1 MAVAVIMPRQG
12 NTVESCIIT
21 KWAKQKGDA
30 VKVGDILF
38 SYETDKAAFDE
49 EAKVEGTLLDVFFQ
63 EGDDVPCLTNVCV
76 IGAPGESTAEFA
88 PAGEAAADAPK
99 EEAPAQAAAPE
110 AAAPAE
116 EDAAQVLAAL
126 DIMVGDASGSLNLDA
141 SVTRAEFTKMAVAA
155 STSRDAVG
163 DTVAV
168 KPYPDV
174 PQTHWA
180 APYIKAA
187 VDLGLV
193 QGDLH
198 GNFIPGRTITLA
210 EGVTI
215 VLRLLGYE
223 DADFT
228 GVWPS
233 GQMAQYRA
241 LDLDE
246 GVTAGQDSAM
256 KRRDALYLF
265 YNLMI
270 TKNKEGTYYLNVLEP
285 TLNLVNT
292 AGELDR
298 VALIN
303 SAMEGPVVASSG
315 WQSQVGFDTASAT
328 VYRNGGESTLSA
340 VQNQDVVYWSE
351 SMHTIWAY
359 SNKVTGIYE
368 SAAPSASNP
377 TSVTVA
383 GKSYDIE
390 TTEAA
395 YQLSDLGGY
404 QVGDSVTLLL
414 GRNGG
419 VAAVGEASLAQDLVY
434 GVVLSVENTTYEDS
448 DGNSY
453 NTRTATIFGTD
464 GNTYRYPVES
474 RSLEAG
480 ALVRVTNSEDGVE
493 IRGLSSTK
501 LTGRVSSDGKTLG
514 KYTLASDVQIID
526 TYETCTPIQVY
537 PSRLAGANLT
547 GSTIRFY
554 ALNAQGEISH
564 MILEDATGDLHQYGI
579 ITGVSEVSAGLV
591 TNSAYTYDV
600 GGVKQ
605 VFTSDT
611 TIYNL
616 KSDPCQVKMESDT
629 TVERLYNLTEVE
641 VDSINGNTIVDAQ
654 NHSYTLSDSVAVYV
668 YENNEYQLTSLERV
682 SGGDYRLTAW
692 YDKPENE
699 GGRIRVILAR

>member
-1 MAVAVIMPRQG
+1 MKQRLLSGLLCAVLVLG
-12 NTVESCIIT
+12 
-21 KWAKQKGDA
+21 
-30 VKVGDILF
+30 
-38 SYETDKAAFDE
+38 
-49 EAKVEGTLLDVFFQ
+49 LL
-63 EGDDVPCLTNVCV
+63 
-76 IGAPGESTAEFA
+76 PGLA
-88 PAGEAAADAPK
+88 PA
-99 EEAPAQAAAPE
+99 AQ

-198 GNFIPGRTITLA
+198 GNFNPGRTITLA

-246 GVTAGQDSAM
+246 GVTAGQDSSM
-256 KRRDALYLF
+256 TRRDALYLF

-514 KYTLASDVQIID
+514 RYTLASDVQIID

-654 NHSYTLSDSVAVYV
+654 NHSYTLSDNVAVYV

>member
-1 MAVAVIMPRQG
+1 MKQRLLSGLLCAVLVLG
-12 NTVESCIIT
+12 
-21 KWAKQKGDA
+21 
-30 VKVGDILF
+30 
-38 SYETDKAAFDE
+38 
-49 EAKVEGTLLDVFFQ
+49 LL
-63 EGDDVPCLTNVCV
+63 
-76 IGAPGESTAEFA
+76 PGLA
-88 PAGEAAADAPK
+88 PA
-99 EEAPAQAAAPE
+99 AQ

-198 GNFIPGRTITLA
+198 GNFNPGRTITLA

-256 KRRDALYLF
+256 KRRAALSLF

-514 KYTLASDVQIID
+514 RYTLASDVQIID

-654 NHSYTLSDSVAVYV
+654 NHSYTLSDNVAVYV

>member
-1 MAVAVIMPRQG
+1 MKQRLLSGLLCAVLVLG
-12 NTVESCIIT
+12 
-21 KWAKQKGDA
+21 
-30 VKVGDILF
+30 
-38 SYETDKAAFDE
+38 
-49 EAKVEGTLLDVFFQ
+49 LL
-63 EGDDVPCLTNVCV
+63 
-76 IGAPGESTAEFA
+76 PGLA
-88 PAGEAAADAPK
+88 PA
-99 EEAPAQAAAPE
+99 AQ

-198 GNFIPGRTITLA
+198 GNFNPGRTITLA

-434 GVVLSVENTTYEDS
+434 GVVLSVETSTYEDS

-514 KYTLASDVQIID
+514 RYTLASDVQIID

-641 VDSINGNTIVDAQ
+641 VDNINGNTIVDAQ
-654 NHSYTLSDSVAVYV
+654 NHSYTLSDNVAVYV

>member
-1 MAVAVIMPRQG
+1 MKQRLLSGLLCAVLVLG
-12 NTVESCIIT
+12 
-21 KWAKQKGDA
+21 
-30 VKVGDILF
+30 
-38 SYETDKAAFDE
+38 
-49 EAKVEGTLLDVFFQ
+49 LL
-63 EGDDVPCLTNVCV
+63 
-76 IGAPGESTAEFA
+76 PGLA
-88 PAGEAAADAPK
+88 PA
-99 EEAPAQAAAPE
+99 AQ

-198 GNFIPGRTITLA
+198 GNFNPGRTITLA

-265 YNLMI
+265 YNLML
-270 TKNKEGTYYLNVLEP
+270 TRDVNGTYYLNTLEP
-285 TLNLVNT
+285 SLGLVND

-514 KYTLASDVQIID
+514 RYTLASDVQIID
-526 TYETCTPIQVY
+526 TYEICTPIQVY

-654 NHSYTLSDSVAVYV
+654 NHSYTLSDNVAVYV

>member
-1 MAVAVIMPRQG
+1 MKQRLLSGLLCAVLVLG
-12 NTVESCIIT
+12 
-21 KWAKQKGDA
+21 
-30 VKVGDILF
+30 
-38 SYETDKAAFDE
+38 
-49 EAKVEGTLLDVFFQ
+49 LL
-63 EGDDVPCLTNVCV
+63 
-76 IGAPGESTAEFA
+76 PGLA
-88 PAGEAAADAPK
+88 PA
-99 EEAPAQAAAPE
+99 AQ

-198 GNFIPGRTITLA
+198 GNFNPGRTITLA

-315 WQSQVGFDTASAT
+315 WQSQVGFL
-328 VYRNGGESTLSA
+328 RHGG
-340 VQNQDVVYWSE
+340 
-351 SMHTIWAY
+351 
-359 SNKVTGIYE
+359 
-368 SAAPSASNP
+368 PR
-377 TSVTVA
+377 
-383 GKSYDIE
+383 
-390 TTEAA
+390 
-395 YQLSDLGGY
+395 GG
-404 QVGDSVTLLL
+404 LL
-414 GRNGG
+414 R
-419 VAAVGEASLAQDLVY
+419 
-434 GVVLSVENTTYEDS
+434 
-448 DGNSY
+448 
-453 NTRTATIFGTD
+453 
-464 GNTYRYPVES
+464 
-474 RSLEAG
+474 
-480 ALVRVTNSEDGVE
+480 
-493 IRGLSSTK
+493 
-501 LTGRVSSDGKTLG
+501 
-514 KYTLASDVQIID
+514 
-526 TYETCTPIQVY
+526 
-537 PSRLAGANLT
+537 
-547 GSTIRFY
+547 
-554 ALNAQGEISH
+554 
-564 MILEDATGDLHQYGI
+564 
-579 ITGVSEVSAGLV
+579 
-591 TNSAYTYDV
+591 
-600 GGVKQ
+600 
-605 VFTSDT
+605 
-611 TIYNL
+611 
-616 KSDPCQVKMESDT
+616 
-629 TVERLYNLTEVE
+629 
-641 VDSINGNTIVDAQ
+641 
-654 NHSYTLSDSVAVYV
+654 VAVP
-668 YENNEYQLTSLERV
+668 
-682 SGGDYRLTAW
+682 GGL
-692 YDKPENE
+692 
-699 GGRIRVILAR
+699 

>member
-1 MAVAVIMPRQG
+1 MKQRLLSGLLCAVLVLG
-12 NTVESCIIT
+12 
-21 KWAKQKGDA
+21 
-30 VKVGDILF
+30 
-38 SYETDKAAFDE
+38 
-49 EAKVEGTLLDVFFQ
+49 LL
-63 EGDDVPCLTNVCV
+63 
-76 IGAPGESTAEFA
+76 PGLA
-88 PAGEAAADAPK
+88 PA
-99 EEAPAQAAAPE
+99 AQ

-198 GNFIPGRTITLA
+198 GNFNPSRTITLA

-514 KYTLASDVQIID
+514 RYTLASDVQIID

-564 MILEDATGDLHQYGI
+564 MILENATGDLHQYGI

-641 VDSINGNTIVDAQ
+641 VDGINGNTIVDAQ
-654 NHSYTLSDSVAVYV
+654 NRSYTLSDNVAVYV

>member
-1 MAVAVIMPRQG
+1 MKQRLLSGLLCAVLVLG
-12 NTVESCIIT
+12 
-21 KWAKQKGDA
+21 
-30 VKVGDILF
+30 
-38 SYETDKAAFDE
+38 
-49 EAKVEGTLLDVFFQ
+49 LL
-63 EGDDVPCLTNVCV
+63 
-76 IGAPGESTAEFA
+76 PGLA
-88 PAGEAAADAPK
+88 PA
-99 EEAPAQAAAPE
+99 AQ

-198 GNFIPGRTITLA
+198 GNFNPGRTITLA

-285 TLNLVNT
+285 TLNLINT

-315 WQSQVGFDTASAT
+315 WQSQVGFNTATAT

-514 KYTLASDVQIID
+514 RYTLASDVQIID

-654 NHSYTLSDSVAVYV
+654 NRSYTLSDNVAVYV

>member
-1 MAVAVIMPRQG
+1 MKQRLLSGLLCAVLVLG
-12 NTVESCIIT
+12 
-21 KWAKQKGDA
+21 
-30 VKVGDILF
+30 
-38 SYETDKAAFDE
+38 
-49 EAKVEGTLLDVFFQ
+49 LL
-63 EGDDVPCLTNVCV
+63 
-76 IGAPGESTAEFA
+76 PGLA
-88 PAGEAAADAPK
+88 PA
-99 EEAPAQAAAPE
+99 AQ

-198 GNFIPGRTITLA
+198 GNFNPGRTITLA

-285 TLNLVNT
+285 TLNLMNT

-315 WQSQVGFDTASAT
+315 WQSQVGFNTATAT

-359 SNKVTGIYE
+359 SDKVTGIYE

-383 GKSYDIE
+383 GKTYEIE

-434 GVVLSVENTTYEDS
+434 GLVLSVENTTYEDS

-480 ALVRVTNSEDGVE
+480 TLVRVTNSEDGVE

-514 KYTLASDVQIID
+514 RYTLASDVQIID

>member
-1 MAVAVIMPRQG
+1 MKQRLLSGLLCAVLALG
-12 NTVESCIIT
+12 
-21 KWAKQKGDA
+21 
-30 VKVGDILF
+30 
-38 SYETDKAAFDE
+38 
-49 EAKVEGTLLDVFFQ
+49 LL
-63 EGDDVPCLTNVCV
+63 
-76 IGAPGESTAEFA
+76 PGLA
-88 PAGEAAADAPK
+88 PA
-99 EEAPAQAAAPE
+99 AQ

-198 GNFIPGRTITLA
+198 GNFNPGRTITLA

-514 KYTLASDVQIID
+514 RYTLASDVQIID
-526 TYETCTPIQVY
+526 TYEERTPIQVY
-537 PSRLAGANLT
+537 PSRLAGVNFT
-547 GSTIRFY
+547 DGMIRFY

>member
-1 MAVAVIMPRQG
+1 MKQRLLSGLLCAVLVLG
-12 NTVESCIIT
+12 
-21 KWAKQKGDA
+21 
-30 VKVGDILF
+30 
-38 SYETDKAAFDE
+38 
-49 EAKVEGTLLDVFFQ
+49 LL
-63 EGDDVPCLTNVCV
+63 
-76 IGAPGESTAEFA
+76 PGLA
-88 PAGEAAADAPK
+88 PA
-99 EEAPAQAAAPE
+99 AQ

-198 GNFIPGRTITLA
+198 GNFNPGRTITLA

-359 SNKVTGIYE
+359 SDKVTGIYE

-514 KYTLASDVQIID
+514 RYTLASDVQIID

-641 VDSINGNTIVDAQ
+641 VDSVNGNTIVDAQ
-654 NHSYTLSDSVAVYV
+654 NHSYTLSDNVAVYV

>member
-1 MAVAVIMPRQG
+1 MKQRLLSGLLCAVLVLG
-12 NTVESCIIT
+12 
-21 KWAKQKGDA
+21 
-30 VKVGDILF
+30 
-38 SYETDKAAFDE
+38 
-49 EAKVEGTLLDVFFQ
+49 LL
-63 EGDDVPCLTNVCV
+63 
-76 IGAPGESTAEFA
+76 PGLA
-88 PAGEAAADAPK
+88 PA
-99 EEAPAQAAAPE
+99 AQ

-198 GNFIPGRTITLA
+198 GNFNPGRTITLA

-315 WQSQVGFDTASAT
+315 WQSQVGFNTATAT

-514 KYTLASDVQIID
+514 RYTLASDVQIID

-641 VDSINGNTIVDAQ
+641 VDGINGNTIVDAQ
-654 NHSYTLSDSVAVYV
+654 NHSYTLSDNVAVYV

>member
-1 MAVAVIMPRQG
+1 MKQRLLSGLLCAVLVLG
-12 NTVESCIIT
+12 
-21 KWAKQKGDA
+21 
-30 VKVGDILF
+30 
-38 SYETDKAAFDE
+38 
-49 EAKVEGTLLDVFFQ
+49 LL
-63 EGDDVPCLTNVCV
+63 
-76 IGAPGESTAEFA
+76 PGLA
-88 PAGEAAADAPK
+88 PA
-99 EEAPAQAAAPE
+99 AQ

-198 GNFIPGRTITLA
+198 GNFNPGRTITLA

-340 VQNQDVVYWSE
+340 VQNQDVVYRSE

-514 KYTLASDVQIID
+514 RYTLASDVQIID

-654 NHSYTLSDSVAVYV
+654 NRSYTLSDNVAVYV

>member
-1 MAVAVIMPRQG
+1 MKQRLLSGLLCAVLVLG
-12 NTVESCIIT
+12 
-21 KWAKQKGDA
+21 
-30 VKVGDILF
+30 
-38 SYETDKAAFDE
+38 
-49 EAKVEGTLLDVFFQ
+49 LL
-63 EGDDVPCLTNVCV
+63 
-76 IGAPGESTAEFA
+76 PGLA
-88 PAGEAAADAPK
+88 PA
-99 EEAPAQAAAPE
+99 AQ

-198 GNFIPGRTITLA
+198 GNFNPGRTITLA

-514 KYTLASDVQIID
+514 RYTLASDVQIID

-629 TVERLYNLTEVE
+629 SVERLYNLTEVE

-668 YENNEYQLTSLERV
+668 YESGEYQLTSLERV
-682 SGGDYRLTAW
+682 SGGEYRLTAW

>member
-1 MAVAVIMPRQG
+1 M
-12 NTVESCIIT
+12 
-21 KWAKQKGDA
+21 
-30 VKVGDILF
+30 
-38 SYETDKAAFDE
+38 
-49 EAKVEGTLLDVFFQ
+49 
-63 EGDDVPCLTNVCV
+63 
-76 IGAPGESTAEFA
+76 
-88 PAGEAAADAPK
+88 
-99 EEAPAQAAAPE
+99 
-110 AAAPAE
+110 
-116 EDAAQVLAAL
+116 
-126 DIMVGDASGSLNLDA
+126 
-141 SVTRAEFTKMAVAA
+141 
-155 STSRDAVG
+155 
-163 DTVAV
+163 
-168 KPYPDV
+168 
-174 PQTHWA
+174 
-180 APYIKAA
+180 
-187 VDLGLV
+187 
-193 QGDLH
+193 
-198 GNFIPGRTITLA
+198 
-210 EGVTI
+210 
-215 VLRLLGYE
+215 
-223 DADFT
+223 
-228 GVWPS
+228 
-233 GQMAQYRA
+233 
-241 LDLDE
+241 
-246 GVTAGQDSAM
+246 
-256 KRRDALYLF
+256 
-265 YNLMI
+265 
-270 TKNKEGTYYLNVLEP
+270 EP

-480 ALVRVTNSEDGVE
+480 TLVRVTNSEDGVE

-514 KYTLASDVQIID
+514 RYTLASDVQIID

-654 NHSYTLSDSVAVYV
+654 NHSYTLSDNVAVYV

>member
-1 MAVAVIMPRQG
+1 MKQRLLSGLLCAVLVLG
-12 NTVESCIIT
+12 
-21 KWAKQKGDA
+21 
-30 VKVGDILF
+30 
-38 SYETDKAAFDE
+38 
-49 EAKVEGTLLDVFFQ
+49 LL
-63 EGDDVPCLTNVCV
+63 
-76 IGAPGESTAEFA
+76 PGLA
-88 PAGEAAADAPK
+88 PA
-99 EEAPAQAAAPE
+99 AQ

-198 GNFIPGRTITLA
+198 GNFNPGRTITLA

-514 KYTLASDVQIID
+514 RYTLASDVQIID

-654 NHSYTLSDSVAVYV
+654 NRSYTLSDNAALYV

>member
-1 MAVAVIMPRQG
+1 
-12 NTVESCIIT
+12 
-21 KWAKQKGDA
+21 
-30 VKVGDILF
+30 
-38 SYETDKAAFDE
+38 
-49 EAKVEGTLLDVFFQ
+49 
-63 EGDDVPCLTNVCV
+63 
-76 IGAPGESTAEFA
+76 
-88 PAGEAAADAPK
+88 
-99 EEAPAQAAAPE
+99 
-110 AAAPAE
+110 
-116 EDAAQVLAAL
+116 
-126 DIMVGDASGSLNLDA
+126 
-141 SVTRAEFTKMAVAA
+141 
-155 STSRDAVG
+155 
-163 DTVAV
+163 
-168 KPYPDV
+168 
-174 PQTHWA
+174 
-180 APYIKAA
+180 
-187 VDLGLV
+187 
-193 QGDLH
+193 
-198 GNFIPGRTITLA
+198 
-210 EGVTI
+210 
-215 VLRLLGYE
+215 
-223 DADFT
+223 
-228 GVWPS
+228 
-233 GQMAQYRA
+233 
-241 LDLDE
+241 
-246 GVTAGQDSAM
+246 M

-514 KYTLASDVQIID
+514 RYTLASDVQIID

-654 NHSYTLSDSVAVYV
+654 NHSYTLSDNVAVYV

>member
-1 MAVAVIMPRQG
+1 MKHR
-12 NTVESCIIT
+12 
-21 KWAKQKGDA
+21 
-30 VKVGDILF
+30 
-38 SYETDKAAFDE
+38 
-49 EAKVEGTLLDVFFQ
+49 LLSGLLALVLVL
-63 EGDDVPCLTNVCV
+63 GL
-76 IGAPGESTAEFA
+76 APGAL
-88 PAGEAAADAPK
+88 
-99 EEAPAQAAAPE
+99 AAP
-110 AAAPAE
+110 PAE
-116 EDAAQVLAAL
+116 EEAAQVLAAL
-126 DIMVGDASGSLNLDA
+126 DIMVGDENDDLALERTI
-141 SVTRAEFTKMAVAA
+141 TRAEFTKMTVAA
-155 STSRDAVG
+155 STSRDTVG
-163 DTVAV
+163 DMVSV

-180 APYIKAA
+180 APYVKAA

-193 QGDLH
+193 QGDLY
-198 GNFIPGRTITLA
+198 GNFNPDQKITLA
-210 EGVTI
+210 EGVTM
-215 VLRLLGYE
+215 VLRLLGYT
-223 DADFT
+223 DSDFT
-228 GVWPS
+228 GVWPA

-246 GVTAGQDSAM
+246 GVNCAQNENMT
-256 KRRDALYLF
+256 RRDALYLF
-265 YNLMI
+265 YNLMV
-270 TKNKEGTYYLNVLEP
+270 TKNKSGTYHLNVLEP
-285 TLNLVNT
+285 TLNLVNA

-303 SAMEGPVVASSG
+303 SAMEGPVVASAN
-315 WQSQVGFDTASAT
+315 WQNALPFNASTAT
-328 VYRNGGESTLSA
+328 VYRNGKAAA
-340 VQNQDVVYWSE
+340 VSSIQTQDVLYWSK
-351 SMHTIWAY
+351 SMRTVWAY
-359 SNKVTGIYE
+359 SDKATGTLE
-368 SAAPSASNP
+368 ALSPSASAP

-383 GKSYDIE
+383 GKTYAIE
-390 TTEAA
+390 TTSAA
-395 YQLSDLGGY
+395 YELSDLGSY
-404 QVGDSVTLLL
+404 TVGDQVTLLL

-514 KYTLASDVQIID
+514 RYTLASDVQIID

-654 NHSYTLSDSVAVYV
+654 NRSYTLSDNVAVYV

>member
-1 MAVAVIMPRQG
+1 M
-12 NTVESCIIT
+12 
-21 KWAKQKGDA
+21 
-30 VKVGDILF
+30 
-38 SYETDKAAFDE
+38 
-49 EAKVEGTLLDVFFQ
+49 
-63 EGDDVPCLTNVCV
+63 
-76 IGAPGESTAEFA
+76 
-88 PAGEAAADAPK
+88 
-99 EEAPAQAAAPE
+99 
-110 AAAPAE
+110 
-116 EDAAQVLAAL
+116 
-126 DIMVGDASGSLNLDA
+126 
-141 SVTRAEFTKMAVAA
+141 
-155 STSRDAVG
+155 
-163 DTVAV
+163 
-168 KPYPDV
+168 
-174 PQTHWA
+174 
-180 APYIKAA
+180 
-187 VDLGLV
+187 
-193 QGDLH
+193 
-198 GNFIPGRTITLA
+198 
-210 EGVTI
+210 
-215 VLRLLGYE
+215 
-223 DADFT
+223 
-228 GVWPS
+228 
-233 GQMAQYRA
+233 
-241 LDLDE
+241 
-246 GVTAGQDSAM
+246 
-256 KRRDALYLF
+256 
-265 YNLMI
+265 
-270 TKNKEGTYYLNVLEP
+270 
-285 TLNLVNT
+285 
-292 AGELDR
+292 
-298 VALIN
+298 
-303 SAMEGPVVASSG
+303 
-315 WQSQVGFDTASAT
+315 
-328 VYRNGGESTLSA
+328 
-340 VQNQDVVYWSE
+340 
-351 SMHTIWAY
+351 
-359 SNKVTGIYE
+359 
-368 SAAPSASNP
+368 
-377 TSVTVA
+377 
-383 GKSYDIE
+383 
-390 TTEAA
+390 
-395 YQLSDLGGY
+395 
-404 QVGDSVTLLL
+404 TLLL

-514 KYTLASDVQIID
+514 RYTLASDVQIID

>member
-1 MAVAVIMPRQG
+1 MKQRLLSGLLCAVLVLG
-12 NTVESCIIT
+12 
-21 KWAKQKGDA
+21 
-30 VKVGDILF
+30 
-38 SYETDKAAFDE
+38 
-49 EAKVEGTLLDVFFQ
+49 LLP
-63 EGDDVPCLTNVCV
+63 GL
-76 IGAPGESTAEFA
+76 APV
-88 PAGEAAADAPK
+88 
-99 EEAPAQAAAPE
+99 AQ

-198 GNFIPGRTITLA
+198 GNFNPGRTITLA

-514 KYTLASDVQIID
+514 RYTLASDVQIID

>member
-1 MAVAVIMPRQG
+1 MKQRLLSGLLCAVLVLG
-12 NTVESCIIT
+12 
-21 KWAKQKGDA
+21 
-30 VKVGDILF
+30 
-38 SYETDKAAFDE
+38 
-49 EAKVEGTLLDVFFQ
+49 LL
-63 EGDDVPCLTNVCV
+63 
-76 IGAPGESTAEFA
+76 PGLA
-88 PAGEAAADAPK
+88 PA
-99 EEAPAQAAAPE
+99 AQ

-116 EDAAQVLAAL
+116 EAAAQVLAAL

-198 GNFIPGRTITLA
+198 GNFNPGRTITLA

-526 TYETCTPIQVY
+526 TYEERTPIQVY
-537 PSRLAGANLT
+537 PSRLAGVNFT
-547 GSTIRFY
+547 DGMIRFY

-654 NHSYTLSDSVAVYV
+654 NRSYTLSDNVAVYV

>member
-1 MAVAVIMPRQG
+1 MKQRLLSGLLCAVLVLG
-12 NTVESCIIT
+12 
-21 KWAKQKGDA
+21 
-30 VKVGDILF
+30 
-38 SYETDKAAFDE
+38 
-49 EAKVEGTLLDVFFQ
+49 LL
-63 EGDDVPCLTNVCV
+63 
-76 IGAPGESTAEFA
+76 PGLA
-88 PAGEAAADAPK
+88 PA
-99 EEAPAQAAAPE
+99 AQ

-198 GNFIPGRTITLA
+198 GNFNPGRTITLA

-315 WQSQVGFDTASAT
+315 WQSQVGFDTATAT

-514 KYTLASDVQIID
+514 RYTLASDVQIID

-641 VDSINGNTIVDAQ
+641 VDNINGNTIVDAQ
-654 NHSYTLSDSVAVYV
+654 NHSYTLSDNVAVYV

-692 YDKPENE
+692 YDKPENA

>member
-1 MAVAVIMPRQG
+1 MKQRLLSGLLCAVLVLG
-12 NTVESCIIT
+12 
-21 KWAKQKGDA
+21 
-30 VKVGDILF
+30 
-38 SYETDKAAFDE
+38 
-49 EAKVEGTLLDVFFQ
+49 LL
-63 EGDDVPCLTNVCV
+63 
-76 IGAPGESTAEFA
+76 PGLA
-88 PAGEAAADAPK
+88 PA
-99 EEAPAQAAAPE
+99 AQ

-198 GNFIPGRTITLA
+198 GNFNPGRTITLA

-359 SNKVTGIYE
+359 SDKVTGIYE

-383 GKSYDIE
+383 GKTYEIE

-514 KYTLASDVQIID
+514 RYTLASDVQIID

-554 ALNAQGEISH
+554 ALNAQGELSH

-654 NHSYTLSDSVAVYV
+654 NHSYTLSDNVAVYV

-692 YDKPENE
+692 YDKPENA

>member
-1 MAVAVIMPRQG
+1 MKQRLLSGLLCAVLVLG
-12 NTVESCIIT
+12 
-21 KWAKQKGDA
+21 
-30 VKVGDILF
+30 
-38 SYETDKAAFDE
+38 
-49 EAKVEGTLLDVFFQ
+49 LL
-63 EGDDVPCLTNVCV
+63 
-76 IGAPGESTAEFA
+76 PGLA
-88 PAGEAAADAPK
+88 PA
-99 EEAPAQAAAPE
+99 AQ

-198 GNFIPGRTITLA
+198 GNFNPGRTITLA

-514 KYTLASDVQIID
+514 RYTLASDVQIID

-641 VDSINGNTIVDAQ
+641 VDNINGNTIVDAQ
-654 NHSYTLSDSVAVYV
+654 NHSYTLSDNVAVYV

-692 YDKPENE
+692 YDKAENE

>member
-1 MAVAVIMPRQG
+1 MKQRLLSGLLCAVLVLG
-12 NTVESCIIT
+12 
-21 KWAKQKGDA
+21 
-30 VKVGDILF
+30 
-38 SYETDKAAFDE
+38 
-49 EAKVEGTLLDVFFQ
+49 LL
-63 EGDDVPCLTNVCV
+63 
-76 IGAPGESTAEFA
+76 PGLA
-88 PAGEAAADAPK
+88 PA
-99 EEAPAQAAAPE
+99 AQ

-198 GNFIPGRTITLA
+198 GNFNPGRTITLA

-453 NTRTATIFGTD
+453 NTHTATIFGTD

-514 KYTLASDVQIID
+514 RYTLASDVQIID

-654 NHSYTLSDSVAVYV
+654 NHSYTLSDNVAVYV

>member
-1 MAVAVIMPRQG
+1 MKQRLLSGLLCAVLVLG
-12 NTVESCIIT
+12 
-21 KWAKQKGDA
+21 
-30 VKVGDILF
+30 
-38 SYETDKAAFDE
+38 
-49 EAKVEGTLLDVFFQ
+49 LL
-63 EGDDVPCLTNVCV
+63 
-76 IGAPGESTAEFA
+76 PGLA
-88 PAGEAAADAPK
+88 PA
-99 EEAPAQAAAPE
+99 AQ

-198 GNFIPGRTITLA
+198 GNFNPGRTITLA

-514 KYTLASDVQIID
+514 RYTLASDVQIID

-641 VDSINGNTIVDAQ
+641 VDNINGNTIVDAQ

>member
-1 MAVAVIMPRQG
+1 MKQRLLSGLLCAVLVLG
-12 NTVESCIIT
+12 
-21 KWAKQKGDA
+21 
-30 VKVGDILF
+30 
-38 SYETDKAAFDE
+38 
-49 EAKVEGTLLDVFFQ
+49 LL
-63 EGDDVPCLTNVCV
+63 
-76 IGAPGESTAEFA
+76 PGLA
-88 PAGEAAADAPK
+88 PA
-99 EEAPAQAAAPE
+99 AQ

-198 GNFIPGRTITLA
+198 GNFNPGRTITLA

-514 KYTLASDVQIID
+514 RYTLASDVQIID

-629 TVERLYNLTEVE
+629 SVERLYNLTEVE

-668 YENNEYQLTSLERV
+668 YESGEYQLTSLDRV

>member
-1 MAVAVIMPRQG
+1 MKQRLLSGLLCAVLVLG
-12 NTVESCIIT
+12 
-21 KWAKQKGDA
+21 
-30 VKVGDILF
+30 
-38 SYETDKAAFDE
+38 
-49 EAKVEGTLLDVFFQ
+49 LL
-63 EGDDVPCLTNVCV
+63 
-76 IGAPGESTAEFA
+76 PGLA
-88 PAGEAAADAPK
+88 PA
-99 EEAPAQAAAPE
+99 AQ

-198 GNFIPGRTITLA
+198 GNFNPGRTITLA

-434 GVVLSVENTTYEDS
+434 GLVLSVENTTYEDS

-514 KYTLASDVQIID
+514 RYTLASDVQIID

>member
-1 MAVAVIMPRQG
+1 MKQRLLSGLLCAVLVLG
-12 NTVESCIIT
+12 
-21 KWAKQKGDA
+21 
-30 VKVGDILF
+30 
-38 SYETDKAAFDE
+38 
-49 EAKVEGTLLDVFFQ
+49 LL
-63 EGDDVPCLTNVCV
+63 
-76 IGAPGESTAEFA
+76 PGLA
-88 PAGEAAADAPK
+88 PA
-99 EEAPAQAAAPE
+99 AQ

-198 GNFIPGRTITLA
+198 GNFNPGRTITLA

-315 WQSQVGFDTASAT
+315 WQSQVGFNTATAT

-434 GVVLSVENTTYEDS
+434 GLVLSVENTTYEDS

-514 KYTLASDVQIID
+514 RYTLASDVQIID

-579 ITGVSEVSAGLV
+579 ITGVSEGSAGLV

-654 NHSYTLSDSVAVYV
+654 NRSYTLSDNVAVYV

>member
-1 MAVAVIMPRQG
+1 MKQRLLSGLLCAVLVL
-12 NTVESCIIT
+12 V
-21 KWAKQKGDA
+21 
-30 VKVGDILF
+30 
-38 SYETDKAAFDE
+38 
-49 EAKVEGTLLDVFFQ
+49 LL
-63 EGDDVPCLTNVCV
+63 
-76 IGAPGESTAEFA
+76 PGLA
-88 PAGEAAADAPK
+88 PA
-99 EEAPAQAAAPE
+99 AQ

-198 GNFIPGRTITLA
+198 GNFNPGRTITLA

-359 SNKVTGIYE
+359 SDKVTGIYE

-383 GKSYDIE
+383 GKTYEIE

-514 KYTLASDVQIID
+514 RYTLASDVQIID

-654 NHSYTLSDSVAVYV
+654 NRSYTLSDNVAVYV

>member
-1 MAVAVIMPRQG
+1 MKQRLLSGLLCAVLVLG
-12 NTVESCIIT
+12 
-21 KWAKQKGDA
+21 
-30 VKVGDILF
+30 
-38 SYETDKAAFDE
+38 
-49 EAKVEGTLLDVFFQ
+49 LL
-63 EGDDVPCLTNVCV
+63 
-76 IGAPGESTAEFA
+76 PGLA
-88 PAGEAAADAPK
+88 PA
-99 EEAPAQAAAPE
+99 AQ

-198 GNFIPGRTITLA
+198 GNFNPGRTITLA

-359 SNKVTGIYE
+359 SDKVTGIYE

-383 GKSYDIE
+383 GKTYEIE

-514 KYTLASDVQIID
+514 RYTLASDVQIID

-654 NHSYTLSDSVAVYV
+654 NHSYTLSDNVAVYV

>member
-1 MAVAVIMPRQG
+1 MKQRLLSGLLCAVLVLG
-12 NTVESCIIT
+12 
-21 KWAKQKGDA
+21 
-30 VKVGDILF
+30 
-38 SYETDKAAFDE
+38 
-49 EAKVEGTLLDVFFQ
+49 LL
-63 EGDDVPCLTNVCV
+63 
-76 IGAPGESTAEFA
+76 PGLA
-88 PAGEAAADAPK
+88 PA
-99 EEAPAQAAAPE
+99 AQ

-198 GNFIPGRTITLA
+198 GNFNPSRTITLA

-514 KYTLASDVQIID
+514 RYTLASDVQIID

-641 VDSINGNTIVDAQ
+641 VDNINGNTIVDAQ

>member
-1 MAVAVIMPRQG
+1 MKQRLLSGLLCAVLVLG
-12 NTVESCIIT
+12 
-21 KWAKQKGDA
+21 
-30 VKVGDILF
+30 
-38 SYETDKAAFDE
+38 
-49 EAKVEGTLLDVFFQ
+49 LL
-63 EGDDVPCLTNVCV
+63 
-76 IGAPGESTAEFA
+76 PGLA
-88 PAGEAAADAPK
+88 PA
-99 EEAPAQAAAPE
+99 AQ

-198 GNFIPGRTITLA
+198 GNFNPSRTITLA

-514 KYTLASDVQIID
+514 RYTLASDVQIID

>member
-1 MAVAVIMPRQG
+1 
-12 NTVESCIIT
+12 
-21 KWAKQKGDA
+21 
-30 VKVGDILF
+30 
-38 SYETDKAAFDE
+38 
-49 EAKVEGTLLDVFFQ
+49 
-63 EGDDVPCLTNVCV
+63 
-76 IGAPGESTAEFA
+76 
-88 PAGEAAADAPK
+88 
-99 EEAPAQAAAPE
+99 
-110 AAAPAE
+110 
-116 EDAAQVLAAL
+116 
-126 DIMVGDASGSLNLDA
+126 MVGDASGSLNLDA

-198 GNFIPGRTITLA
+198 GNFNPGRTITLA

-246 GVTAGQDSAM
+246 GVTAGQDSAK

-514 KYTLASDVQIID
+514 RYTLASDVQIID

-641 VDSINGNTIVDAQ
+641 VDNINGNTIVDAQ
-654 NHSYTLSDSVAVYV
+654 NHSYTLSDNVAVYV

>member
-1 MAVAVIMPRQG
+1 MKQRLLSGLLCAVLVLG
-12 NTVESCIIT
+12 
-21 KWAKQKGDA
+21 
-30 VKVGDILF
+30 
-38 SYETDKAAFDE
+38 
-49 EAKVEGTLLDVFFQ
+49 LL
-63 EGDDVPCLTNVCV
+63 
-76 IGAPGESTAEFA
+76 PGLA
-88 PAGEAAADAPK
+88 PA
-99 EEAPAQAAAPE
+99 AQ

-198 GNFIPGRTITLA
+198 GNFNPGRTITLA

-256 KRRDALYLF
+256 TRRDALYLF

-514 KYTLASDVQIID
+514 RYTLASDVQIID

>member
-1 MAVAVIMPRQG
+1 MKQRLLSGLLCAVLVLG
-12 NTVESCIIT
+12 
-21 KWAKQKGDA
+21 
-30 VKVGDILF
+30 
-38 SYETDKAAFDE
+38 
-49 EAKVEGTLLDVFFQ
+49 LL
-63 EGDDVPCLTNVCV
+63 
-76 IGAPGESTAEFA
+76 PGLA
-88 PAGEAAADAPK
+88 PA
-99 EEAPAQAAAPE
+99 AQ

-198 GNFIPGRTITLA
+198 GNFNPGRTITLA

-434 GVVLSVENTTYEDS
+434 GLVLSVENTTYEDS

-514 KYTLASDVQIID
+514 RYTLASDVQIID

-641 VDSINGNTIVDAQ
+641 VDGINGNTIVDAQ
-654 NHSYTLSDSVAVYV
+654 NHSYTLSDNVAVYV

>member
-1 MAVAVIMPRQG
+1 MKQRLLSGLLCAVLVLG
-12 NTVESCIIT
+12 
-21 KWAKQKGDA
+21 
-30 VKVGDILF
+30 
-38 SYETDKAAFDE
+38 
-49 EAKVEGTLLDVFFQ
+49 LL
-63 EGDDVPCLTNVCV
+63 
-76 IGAPGESTAEFA
+76 PGLA
-88 PAGEAAADAPK
+88 PA
-99 EEAPAQAAAPE
+99 AQ

-198 GNFIPGRTITLA
+198 GNFNPGRTITLA

-315 WQSQVGFDTASAT
+315 WQSQVGFNTASAT

-434 GVVLSVENTTYEDS
+434 GLVLSVENTTYEDS

-493 IRGLSSTK
+493 IRGLRSTK

-514 KYTLASDVQIID
+514 RYTLASDVQIID

-629 TVERLYNLTEVE
+629 TVECLYNLTEVE

-654 NHSYTLSDSVAVYV
+654 NRSYTLSDNVAVYV